1 MKLPDYELD
10 HREILRHTG
19 SPDQLY
25 NVRRLQLTE
34 GSGAGMRLIEV
45 CTAAGMRAV
54 FCESRA
60 LDLYELHFK
69 GTNIGFLSKNNLIND
84 RVRPVGGAFIS
95 TWPGG
100 MLATC
105 GLRNTGPDCEADGEY
120 HPLHGLIGGMPAEQV
135 AIKADQE
142 QGTLEISG
150 QMRESALFGHN
161 LLLQRKI
168 TIPLQGSS
176 ISWHDTVLNQAA
188 EPEPLFLL
196 YHFNFGYP
204 FLSPDLQLHF
214 PPGQVLPRSAEA
226 EKGLTEYAQISEP
239 IDGYAE
245 QVFFHLQLPGSAPE
259 ETVRLVRSDLRMAA
273 ALTWS
278 RVELPWLIQWKS
290 MKSGDYALGIEPS
303 TSRIRGRD
311 LELREGYDQV
321 IKPFDKWHYHLR
333 LELET
338 LA

>member
-1 MKLPDYELD
+1 MKKTENRLDY
-10 HREILRHTG
+10 REQLRHTG
-19 SPDQLY
+19 SIDQLY
-25 NVRRLQLTE
+25 SVRRLQLTE
-34 GSGAGMRLIEV
+34 GSGAGMRLVEV

-54 FCESRA
+54 FCENRA
-60 LDLYELHFK
+60 LDLYELHFQ

-84 RVRPVGGAFIS
+84 RVRPINGLFTG

-105 GLRNTGPDCEADGEY
+105 GLRNTGPDCAVDDEY
-120 HPLHGLIGGMPAEQV
+120 HPMHGLIAGVPAEQL
-135 AIKADQE
+135 AIKADPE
-142 QGTLEISG
+142 QGIVEISG

-168 TIPLQGSS
+168 TIPIFGSTVF
-176 ISWHDTVLNQAA
+176 WHDTVINQAA
-188 EPEPLFLL
+188 EAEPLFLL

-214 PPGQVLPRSAEA
+214 PPGQVIARTPEA
-226 EKGLTEYAQISEP
+226 EKGLTEYDQISEP

-245 QVFFHLQLPGSAPE
+245 QVFFHRQLPGSDAE
-259 ETVRLVRSDLRMAA
+259 ATVRLVRSDLRLAA

-278 RVELPWLIQWKS
+278 RSELPWLVQWKS
-290 MKSGDYALGIEPS
+290 MKSGDYALGIEPG
-303 TSRIRGRD
+303 TSQLRGRAT
-311 LELREGYDQV
+311 ELAEGYDQT
-321 IKPFDKWHYHLR
+321 IKPFEKWQYHLR

-338 LA
+338 LD